1 MSKAL
6 ELRKLSNKSNLRG
19 SESSYKQETVSKSQ
33 PRPKEQF
40 LKNRP
45 GTHDFE
51 ENFYLI

>member
-6 ELRKLSNKSNLRG
+6 ELRKSSNKSNLRG

-40 LKNRP
+40 LKIGLAP
-45 GTHDFE
+45 HDFE